1 MDLKRFSK
9 YGVATMVTAGAGVAA
24 VAIFG
29 GDGEPAVVK
38 APTALADAASAKS
51 SAPAQAPAAAP
62 QAVAPVNGV
71 PVAPAAKPVPIK
83 KPAKVQK
90 PVVRKASVTPL
101 KRMAPVVTQ
110 IHDSAVDKAAKRV
123 AAADAKVKQAKTD
136 LRKARSEAA
145 KARAELAK
153 LTSGTKPPSSKPPK
167 PRVLPRPIAH
177 PGGKVHVSLDSSQVK
192 PGQTRTITQTSAD
205 GSATSSV
212 TVSRG

>member
-38 APTALADAASAKS
+38 APTALADSAAAR
-51 SAPAQAPAAAP
+51 PQAPAPAP
-62 QAVAPVNGV
+62 APIQAPV
-71 PVAPAAKPVPIK
+71 PVALAPVAAAPAAKPMPVK

-90 PVVRKASVTPL
+90 VAMHKAAVHKEVPVRTPL
-101 KRMAPVVTQ
+101 KRTVT
-110 IHDSAVDKAAKRV
+110 VDDKSVEKAKKRV
-123 AAADAKVKQAKTD
+123 AEADAKVKQAKVE
-136 LRKARSEAA
+136 LRKSRSEAA

-153 LTSGTKPPSSKPPK
+153 LTAGKTPHGKPH
-167 PRVLPRPIAH
+167 VLPRPITH

-192 PGQTRTITQTSAD
+192 PGQSRTITKTSPD
-205 GSATSSV
+205 GSASSSV